1 MWIVAVLGEKG
12 GSGKSCL
19 CQNLAVVLHKRG
31 RDMLLVDADPQATTV
46 EWARERERNPNLPNI
61 RVEEAHGD
69 IRETLIDRAGR
80 YELVLVDVGGA
91 DSMALRAALAV
102 ATLVVIPFRPKRRD
116 LKTLPTMSELVLQFK
131 PINPDMV
138 VRSVITQAPALPSQV
153 KRILDAKD
161 ACASFD
167 FAPLN
172 AFTVMRN
179 NYDDADEDGSS
190 VLEGGG
196 GFYDPLA
203 VAEIE
208 AIAAELFGGA

>member
-19 CQNLAVVLHKRG
+19 CQNLAVVLHRRG

-46 EWARERERNPNLPNI
+46 EWARERERNPDLPNI

-102 ATLVVIPFRPKRRD
+102 ATLVLIPFRPKRRD
-116 LKTLPTMSELVLQFK
+116 LKTLPTMAELVQQFR
-131 PINPDMV
+131 PINPGMV

-196 GFYDPLA
+196 GFYDALA

-208 AIAAELFGGA
+208 AIAAELFGGV

>member
-19 CQNLAVVLHKRG
+19 CQNLAVVLHRRG

-46 EWARERERNPNLPNI
+46 EWARERERNPDLPNI

-102 ATLVVIPFRPKRRD
+102 ATLVLIPFRPKRRD
-116 LKTLPTMSELVLQFK
+116 LKTLPTMAELVQQFK
-131 PINPDMV
+131 PINPGMV

-196 GFYDPLA
+196 GFYDALA

-208 AIAAELFGGA
+208 AIAAELFGGV